1 MKDTIKKYRNDLR
14 FILMIL
20 VSGIIGK
27 ILNMDLFEVVI
38 LFVLYYILQIN
49 SKIKGK

>member
-14 FILMIL
+14 FILIIL

-49 SKIKGK
+49 NKIKGK

>member
-14 FILMIL
+14 FILIIL

-49 SKIKGK
+49 HKIKGK